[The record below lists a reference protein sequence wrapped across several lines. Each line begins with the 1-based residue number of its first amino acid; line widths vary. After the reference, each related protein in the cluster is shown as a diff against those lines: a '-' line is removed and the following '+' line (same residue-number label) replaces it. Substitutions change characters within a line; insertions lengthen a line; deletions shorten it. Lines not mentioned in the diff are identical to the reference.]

1 MNLKLAYID
10 RFESDII
17 IPQVSILGLGV
28 NFLKSPRLILIM
40 WSKTISPLDF
50 EALHSRNL
58 DLDGSSQILWWVWSH
73 NEKWDFRWVRNQ
85 IDQNKWGFWWS
96 VCLFDLCGLIPYS
109 ISMSQYQSLGR
120 YFLDTIIHGTK
131 ILSGMN

>member
-58 DLDGSSQILWWVWSH
+58 DLDGSSQIL
-73 NEKWDFRWVRNQ
+73 
-85 IDQNKWGFWWS
+85 
-96 VCLFDLCGLIPYS
+96 
-109 ISMSQYQSLGR
+109 
-120 YFLDTIIHGTK
+120 
-131 ILSGMN
+131 